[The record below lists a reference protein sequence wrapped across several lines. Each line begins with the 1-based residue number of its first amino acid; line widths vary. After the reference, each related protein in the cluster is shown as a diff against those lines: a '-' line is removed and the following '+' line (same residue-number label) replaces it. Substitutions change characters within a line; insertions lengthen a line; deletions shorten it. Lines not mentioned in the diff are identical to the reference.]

1 MPTIRFTYDRDV
13 ARFGDRPVEV
23 PEVTAR
29 RLVADRRAVLVADA
43 DNELCGSLCPE
54 AACETCPASAQ

>member
-13 ARFGDRPVEV
+13 ARFGTQPVEV

-29 RLVADRRAVLVADA
+29 KLVADRRAELVDVLEVAAVNVCD
-43 DNELCGSLCPE
+43 D
-54 AACETCPASAQ
+54 CPAGGCLDCG